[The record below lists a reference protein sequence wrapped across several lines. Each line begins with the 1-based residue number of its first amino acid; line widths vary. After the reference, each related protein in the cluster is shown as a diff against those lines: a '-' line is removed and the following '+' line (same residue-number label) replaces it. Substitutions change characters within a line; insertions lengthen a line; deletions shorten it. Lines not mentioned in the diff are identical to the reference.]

1 MDLCGLRSS
10 PISLIIIVSIMLQVL
25 PKRSYF
31 RMECCDSANQL
42 VSETLISVFM
52 KRADWQETPRVH
64 PPRIMVRNAE
74 AGHLLLR
81 RWKAAPSPRPLSHW
95 SHRPPTATPPLTS
108 TLTKTGFGRHN
119 SASDFNYTFQ
129 WATSR
134 TENIGSKP
142 HSAVAFSLFYF
153 KSWPVTGIYILHGTF
168 ESKAH
173 LHSTVSLHF
182 WENE

>member
-1 MDLCGLRSS
+1 
-10 PISLIIIVSIMLQVL
+10 MLWQRE
-25 PKRSYF
+25 PTGIR
-31 RMECCDSANQL
+31 DSNL
-42 VSETLISVFM
+42 VFM

-74 AGHLLLR
+74 AGHLLC
-81 RWKAAPSPRPLSHW
+81 RWKPAPCPGPFLTV
-95 SHRPPTATPPLTS
+95 PPAPTATPAFTS
-108 TLTKTGFGRHN
+108 TVTKTGFGRHN

-153 KSWPVTGIYILHGTF
+153 KSWPVTGTYILHGTF
-168 ESKAH
+168 ENKAH
-173 LHSTVSLHF
+173 LQHSQSAFLGKRVTSF
-182 WENE
+182 ANSGGF